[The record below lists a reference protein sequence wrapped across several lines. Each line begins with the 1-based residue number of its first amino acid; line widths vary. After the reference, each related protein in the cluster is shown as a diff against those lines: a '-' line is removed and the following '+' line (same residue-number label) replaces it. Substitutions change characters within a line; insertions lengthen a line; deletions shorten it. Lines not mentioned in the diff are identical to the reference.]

1 MINRLNFEGYIEKII
16 FKNTQVLKFTVS
28 NTCEGRNKRI
38 TATIFNSYSTK
49 ELFEQIEHL
58 IGKLVV
64 VVGELYDTNYR
75 DKKTNEWI
83 NNYCVQVEQLIER

>member
-16 FKNTQVLKFTVS
+16 FKNAQVLKFTVT

-38 TATIFNSYSTK
+38 TATVFNSYNTK
-49 ELFEQIEHL
+49 ELFEQVEHL

-64 VVGELYDTNYR
+64 VVGELYEANYR

>member
-16 FKNTQVLKFTVS
+16 FKNAQVLKFTVT
-28 NTCEGRNKRI
+28 NTCEGRHKRI
-38 TATIFNSYSTK
+38 TATVFNSYNTK
-49 ELFEQIEHL
+49 ELFEQVEHL

-64 VVGELYDTNYR
+64 VVGQLYEANYR

>member
-16 FKNTQVLKFTVS
+16 FKNTQVLKFTVT
-28 NTCEGRNKRI
+28 NTCGGRNKRI
-38 TATIFNSYSTK
+38 TVTVFNSYNTK
-49 ELFEQIEHL
+49 ELFEQVEHL

-64 VVGELYDTNYR
+64 VVGQLYEANYR

-83 NNYCVQVEQLIER
+83 NNYCVQVERLIER